1 MNKLYLLAAVILMGM
16 TSALAQDWVERSD
29 DNLEYNCEVIRK
41 LTAEDYANEPFQ
53 RDGDNVGTLVDVFAI
68 AGCFD
73 DNNAEATS
81 EDSILYKI
89 NINSGTNIR
98 DAAGIPSTI
107 VGKGQAN
114 VVYEVYSET
123 EGTNYVWLEIR
134 LDGEP
139 AYVAKNLT
147 TRLPDV
153 TLSANDEDIYLLP
166 GTTCGVRHTTRRDRR
181 TTIHPVLY
189 GEASRR
195 FEVDVYKPGTASPV
209 PIYRSQYDPD
219 TNGTYQRY
227 SQWWGDGVYTFEVRS
242 GEQTHRLGFVVNG
255 TYTHFLAVSCA

>member
-16 TSALAQDWVERSD
+16 TSALAQDWAEGSDSNVEF
-29 DNLEYNCEVIRK
+29 NCELVSAIIEEYGDQPYVRENGAVQTFAEFHAICTAANDADTQTAATDFK
-41 LTAEDYANEPFQ
+41 VTVNQNVNLREGAGTSFSRVGQAKAGEILEVVAED
-53 RDGDNVGTLVDVFAI
+53 GDWYEVKFERGTAFI
-68 AGCFD
+68 AG
-73 DNNAEATS
+73 
-81 EDSILYKI
+81 
-89 NINSGTNIR
+89 
-98 DAAGIPSTI
+98 
-107 VGKGQAN
+107 
-114 VVYEVYSET
+114 
-123 EGTNYVWLEIR
+123 W
-134 LDGEP
+134 
-139 AYVAKNLT
+139 LT

-195 FEVDVYKPGTASPV
+195 FEVDVYKPGATSPA

-227 SQWWGDGVYTFEVRS
+227 SQWWGDGVYTFEIRS
-242 GEQTHRLGFVVNG
+242 GGQTHRLGFVVNG